1 MITGD
6 SMSLT
11 LGQKSSIFCTR
22 WNEGQLDKAFRST
35 ILRHFSVVT
44 GLWIAGVDLAFLYPY
59 LWDLKL
65 ALTFHPLN
73 FGSEYRCYKT
83 NQQHHVCFNFSQ
95 KEKPT
100 IKKGLQSNQRPQDE
114 INDKPRWLN
123 LNFLQ
128 TLPAFCFNRTIPSRL
143 TAVSLSNGP
152 APPKLG
158 DIHS

>member
-1 MITGD
+1 MY
-6 SMSLT
+6 
-11 LGQKSSIFCTR
+11 
-22 WNEGQLDKAFRST
+22 
-35 ILRHFSVVT
+35 FSFP
-44 GLWIAGVDLAFLYPY
+44 W
-59 LWDLKL
+59 
-65 ALTFHPLN
+65 
-73 FGSEYRCYKT
+73 
-83 NQQHHVCFNFSQ
+83 

-143 TAVSLSNGP
+143 NAVSLSNRP
-152 APPKLG
+152 AHPRLG